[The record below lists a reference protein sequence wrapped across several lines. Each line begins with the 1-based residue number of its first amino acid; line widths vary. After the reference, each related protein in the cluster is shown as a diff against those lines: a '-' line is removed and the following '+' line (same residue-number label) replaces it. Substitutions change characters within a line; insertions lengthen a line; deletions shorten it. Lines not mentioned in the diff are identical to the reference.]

1 MNRATRRFAMRRPRR
16 RGAALLVAMIIL
28 TLVATIAGGMVW
40 QQWRAIQVE
49 AAERA
54 RTQSA
59 WILTGA
65 LDWARLILRED
76 LKPGS
81 VPVDHLG
88 EPWAVPLAEARL
100 SSFLAADRD
109 NAADDGGLDA
119 FLSGEITDA
128 SAKFNLNNLMPTSEG
143 KPNPVQVEA
152 FRKLC
157 EYVNVAGSTCDRIV
171 EGIVAASL
179 HGADAPLMPQR
190 VDQLAWLG
198 VDAADVKRLEPYVI
212 LLGVPATTIN
222 LNTAGKE
229 VIAAVTGASL
239 SSAGRLV
246 QSRQQDPLPNMDN
259 APNLLDLPDPSQSP
273 LRAQLGSVAAVKSN
287 FFEVQGQ
294 VRLGDRVLRER
305 SLVNRNDNNREVTVI
320 RRERVNLLSPGA

>member
-1 MNRATRRFAMRRPRR
+1 MTSRPLHPPRPRR
-16 RGAALLVAMIIL
+16 QRGAALLVAMIIL
-28 TLVATIAGGMVW
+28 TLVTTIAAGMVW

-109 NAADDGGLDA
+109 NAADDGGPEA

-128 SAKFNLNNLMPTSEG
+128 NAKYNLSNLMPGAEG
-143 KPNPVQVEA
+143 KPNTVQIEA

-157 EYVNVAGSTCDRIV
+157 EYVSVAGSSCDRIV
-171 EGIVAASL
+171 EGIQSASL
-179 HGADAPLMPQR
+179 GSADAPIMPKR

-198 VDAADVKRLEPYVI
+198 VDAGDLKRLEPYVT
-212 LLGVPATTIN
+212 LLGAPSPIN
-222 LNTAGKE
+222 LNTASKE

-239 SSAGRLV
+239 SGAGRLV
-246 QSRQQDPLPNMDN
+246 QSRQQDPLTSMEN
-259 APNLLDLPDPSQSP
+259 AGDLLDLPKDAPQ
-273 LRAQLGSVAAVKSN
+273 RGQLPTVAAIKSN
-287 FFEVQGQ
+287 YFEVQGQ

-305 SLVNRNDNNREVTVI
+305 SLVYRADNREVTVI

>member
-1 MNRATRRFAMRRPRR
+1 MSRAACLHRQ

-28 TLVATIAGGMVW
+28 TLVATIAAGMVW

-81 VPVDHLG
+81 AQVDHLG

-100 SSFLAADRD
+100 SSFLAADKD
-109 NAADDGGLDA
+109 NTADDSGPEA
-119 FLSGEITDA
+119 FLSGDITDA
-128 SAKFNLNNLMPTSEG
+128 SAKYNLSNLLPGADG
-143 KPNPVQVEA
+143 KPNVAQIEA

-157 EYVNVAGSTCDRIV
+157 EYVSVAGSSCDRIV
-171 EGIVAASL
+171 EGIQAASL
-179 HGADAPLMPQR
+179 GSADAPIMPKR
-190 VDQLAWLG
+190 VADLAWLG
-198 VDAADVKRLEPYVI
+198 VDAADLKRLEPYVT
-212 LLGVPATTIN
+212 LLGTPSLVN
-222 LNTAGKE
+222 LNTASKE

-239 SSAGRLV
+239 SGAARLV
-246 QSRQQDPLPNMDN
+246 QSRQQDPLTAMDN
-259 APNLLDLPDPSQSP
+259 AADLLDLPRDAPQ
-273 LRAQLGSVAAVKSN
+273 RGQLPALAGIKSN
-287 FFEVQGQ
+287 YFEVQGQ

-305 SLVNRNDNNREVTVI
+305 SLVYRADNREVTVI
-320 RRERVNLLSPGA
+320 RRERVNLLSPGD

>member
-1 MNRATRRFAMRRPRR
+1 MNRSLHPSRPSRRQ

-28 TLVATIAGGMVW
+28 TLVTTIAAGMVW

-109 NAADDGGLDA
+109 NAADDGGPEA

-128 SAKFNLNNLMPTSEG
+128 NAKYNVSNLVPGADG
-143 KPNPVQVEA
+143 KPNTVQIEA
-152 FRKLC
+152 FHKLC
-157 EYVNVAGSTCDRIV
+157 EYVSVAGSSCDRIA
-171 EGIVAASL
+171 EGIQSASL
-179 HGADAPLMPQR
+179 GGVDAPIMPKR
-190 VDQLAWLG
+190 VEQLVWLG
-198 VDAADVKRLEPYVI
+198 VDAGDLKRLEPYVT
-212 LLGVPATTIN
+212 LLGAPSPIN
-222 LNTAGKE
+222 LNTASKE

-239 SSAGRLV
+239 SGAGRLV
-246 QSRQQDPLPNMDN
+246 QSRQQDPLTAVDN
-259 APNLLDLPDPSQSP
+259 AAGDLLDLPKDAPQ
-273 LRAQLGSVAAVKSN
+273 RGQLQSVAAVKSN
-287 FFEVQGQ
+287 YFEVQGQ

-305 SLVNRNDNNREVTVI
+305 SLVYRADNREVTVI